1 MGDGGS
7 LVTPS
12 FFTNKRKMYIIPG
25 TSAHAQIYKNAKGKK
40 LEDFKVV
47 LGKMISNNIDFGA
60 SIFPKGQSI
69 LLSFFAK
76 VRRTSPTFLYLWRS
90 VLSVVYEMAS
100 DAG

>member
-1 MGDGGS
+1 
-7 LVTPS
+7 
-12 FFTNKRKMYIIPG
+12 MYIIPG

-47 LGKMISNNIDFGA
+47 LGKMISNNVDFGA

-76 VRRTSPTFLYLWRS
+76 IRQTEFNLCLYMEVCPISGL
-90 VLSVVYEMAS
+90 
-100 DAG
+100 